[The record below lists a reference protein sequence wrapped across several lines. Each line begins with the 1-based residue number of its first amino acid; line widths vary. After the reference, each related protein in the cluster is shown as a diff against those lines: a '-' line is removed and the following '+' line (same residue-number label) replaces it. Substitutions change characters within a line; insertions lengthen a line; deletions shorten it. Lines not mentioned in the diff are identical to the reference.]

1 MNEDSNSSH
10 KPWQNHEGY
19 HDPTAYTAFR
29 NIRHEEKQLEDRVNS
44 LISVLK
50 TIIDAFGFDLL
61 ARIEVRDRKTGRT
74 FR

>member
-1 MNEDSNSSH
+1 MNEDNSSH

-19 HDPTAYTAFR
+19 CDPTAHAALK
-29 NIRHEEKQLEDRVNS
+29 NVRHDEKQLEDRVNS

-61 ARIEVRDRKTGRT
+61 ARIEVRDRKTGRK